1 MKIWVGFPPGGSADT
16 VARLLAEKM
25 KVALGQNVVVDNKR
39 GAAGRPVLGE
49 LKRMPPDGTN
59 LVLSPSG
66 AMVIA
71 PHLYAVLGGHARRPV
86 EAEERVGRRV
96 DAQLLR
102 LRPGAQPRAGAAAGG
117 DPGGAPAQVGGADQ
131 GLGLQAGIA
140 GNQTLP
146 LKRRAA
152 CSTGF
157 TWRRSNRWLGMVSVS
172 AAAIAPSAPNT
183 GAEIPATSA
192 RRSPTPAQ

>member
-71 PHLYAVLGGHARRPV
+71 PHLYAVLGGHAPAARRGRRTRRPPCRCP
-86 EAEERVGRRV
+86 APTASAWCPTTRRGR
-96 DAQLLR
+96 
-102 LRPGAQPRAGAAAGG
+102 
-117 DPGGAPAQVGGADQ
+117 
-131 GLGLQAGIA
+131 
-140 GNQTLP
+140 
-146 LKRRAA
+146 
-152 CSTGF
+152 S
-157 TWRRSNRWLGMVSVS
+157 WR
-172 AAAIAPSAPNT
+172 
-183 GAEIPATSA
+183 
-192 RRSPTPAQ
+192 